1 MADKPSIRGRTRG
14 GVRVGFRDSISD
26 KYIITQYYSHHVEL
40 GDVVLW
46 AHNQSGTRPTEN
58 NFEWARVIRNLPH
71 LRGLTVQ
78 SSERLFLSNLGRLPY
93 HKRIKVYR
101 RDADGKLFCVNPGDG
116 WKNWRVVQHFQL
128 VVGSVDPQLCPVD
141 YIAED
146 IVRTA
151 HQPGMLDEVK
161 MKCIELFFG
170 NRAIHAG

>member
-1 MADKPSIRGRTRG
+1 MADEPSIP
-14 GVRVGFRDSISD
+14 VDEPEPESESDSVTVSVTSTESPNVIPT
-26 KYIITQYYSHHVEL
+26 IEP

-141 YIAED
+141 FIAED
-146 IVRTA
+146 IVRIA

-161 MKCIELFFG
+161 TKCIELFFG
-170 NRAIHAG
+170 TGAIHAG